1 MDSLTHSEREREIRN
16 GAKAIRKGNRE
27 EYQWQDAWKL
37 TKPAVYELKK
47 KAEQERLRMH
57 RHG

>member
-1 MDSLTHSEREREIRN
+1 MVQKLYGKETGRSTN
-16 GAKAIRKGNRE
+16 GKN
-27 EYQWQDAWKL
+27 AWKL